1 MQKTDIIT
9 PEQTNTLSEA
19 FRVRARR
26 TPDAVAYV
34 QYDEKSERWQNYSW
48 AETEREIL
56 RWREALSKDG
66 LNPGDRVAIMLRN
79 CREWVI
85 FDQAALG
92 LGLVTVPIYTN
103 DRPQNIGYIL
113 EDAGV
118 RIFLLEDDEQWQR
131 LREIHDQL
139 AGLTRVI
146 SLEPVETA
154 EPASIVTY
162 AAEWLPDNPTKSED
176 PVIDPDGLASIVY
189 TSGTTGK
196 PKGVMLSHNNFLWN
210 VWASLKMVKFYP
222 EDRMLSFLPLS
233 HALERTGGYYLP
245 VIAGSSVA
253 FARSVA
259 QLADDLLT
267 IKPTILISVPRI
279 FERVYGKIQEKLHAG
294 PAISRKLFES
304 AVNIGYR
311 RFEHSQG
318 RADWS
323 PSLLAWPLLEKLV
336 AKKVQE
342 RLGGRLRFAVSGGAP
357 LSAEIARLFI
367 GLGIN
372 IQQGYGLTET
382 SPVITANSI
391 EDNVPASVG
400 TPVEGVEIRVG
411 EYDELLTR
419 GRCVMMGYWN
429 QPEATR
435 EVIEPDGWLHTGDQ
449 VKIENGHVFITG
461 RLKDIIVLANGEKL
475 PPADMEMAIALD
487 GIFDQVMVLGEG
499 RPYLTALV
507 VLNTDELSSL
517 AVELGLDS
525 NSDKL
530 ISDDRINQE
539 ILKRINTQLGDFPGY
554 AQIRRVGLIG
564 EPWDIDSGF
573 MTPTMKLR
581 RAKIIKRY
589 DDLIES
595 LYEGH

>member
-1 MQKTDIIT
+1 MHRTDVIT
-9 PEQTNTLSEA
+9 PEQANTLPGA

-34 QYDEKSERWQNYSW
+34 QYDENSESWKSYSW
-48 AETEREIL
+48 AETESEIL
-56 RWREALSKDG
+56 RWREALSRDG
-66 LNPGDRVAIMLRN
+66 LKPGDRVAMMLRN

-85 FDQAALG
+85 YDQAALG

-113 EDAGV
+113 DDAGV
-118 RIFLLEDDEQWQR
+118 RVLLIEGKEQWR
-131 LREIHDQL
+131 GLREIHSQL
-139 AGLTRVI
+139 AGLTRVV
-146 SLEPVETA
+146 SLEPVQETA
-154 EPASIVTY
+154 SSSTVTH
-162 AAEWLPDNPTKSED
+162 AAQWLPDTPGAVEG
-176 PVIDPDGLASIVY
+176 PQIDPDGLASIVY

-210 VWASLKMVKFYP
+210 VWASLKMIDFYP
-222 EDRMLSFLPLS
+222 DDRMLSFLPLS

-245 VIAGSSVA
+245 VIAGCSVA
-253 FARSVA
+253 YARSVL
-259 QLADDLLT
+259 QLADDLLA

-279 FERVYGKIQEKLHAG
+279 FERVYGRIQEKLHAG

-311 RFEHSQG
+311 RFEQRQG

-323 PSLLAWPLLEKLV
+323 PSLLAWPILEKLV
-336 AKKVQE
+336 AKKVQG

-367 GLGIN
+367 GLGIS

-382 SPVITANSI
+382 SPVITANTL

-400 TPVEGVEIRVG
+400 IPIEGVEIRVG
-411 EYDELLTR
+411 EHDELLTR
-419 GRCVMMGYWN
+419 SRCVMMGYWN
-429 QPEATR
+429 LPEATR
-435 EVIEPDGWLHTGDQ
+435 DVIEPDGWLHTGDR

-461 RLKDIIVLANGEKL
+461 RLKDIIVMANGEKV

-487 GIFDQVMVLGEG
+487 SIFDQVMVLGEG

-507 VLNTDELSSL
+507 VLNTDELSRL
-517 AVELGLDS
+517 ATELGLDPDS
-525 NSDKL
+525 NEL
-530 ISDDRINQE
+530 LSDDRINQE
-539 ILKRINTQLGDFPGY
+539 LLKRINDQLMDFPGY
-554 AQIRRVGLIG
+554 AQIHRVGLIR

-581 RAKIIKRY
+581 RSRIMNRY
-589 DDLIES
+589 GDLIES

>member
-1 MQKTDIIT
+1 MHNTDVIT
-9 PEQTNTLSEA
+9 PGQANNLPAA

-34 QYDEKSERWQNYSW
+34 QYDEKTQSWQSYSW
-48 AETEREIL
+48 AETESEVL
-56 RWREALSKDG
+56 RWREALSRDG
-66 LNPGDRVAIMLRN
+66 LKPGDRVAMMLRN

-85 FDQAALG
+85 YDQAALG

-113 EDAGV
+113 EDAGARV
-118 RIFLLEDDEQWQR
+118 LLIEGEEQWQG
-131 LREIHDQL
+131 LREIHPQL
-139 AGLTRVI
+139 ADLTRVV
-146 SLEPVETA
+146 SLEPVEDTA
-154 EPASIVTY
+154 SPSTVTH
-162 AAEWLPDNPTKSED
+162 AAQWLPDTAGFLEEPQ
-176 PVIDPDGLASIVY
+176 IDPGGLATIVY

-196 PKGVMLSHNNFLWN
+196 PKGVMLSHSNFLYN
-210 VWASLKMVKFYP
+210 VWASLKAIDIYP
-222 EDRMLSFLPLS
+222 EDQMLSFLPLS
-233 HALERTGGYYLP
+233 HALERMGGYYLP
-245 VIAGSSVA
+245 VISGSSVA
-253 FARSVA
+253 YARSVP
-259 QLADDLLT
+259 QLAEDLLT

-279 FERVYGKIQEKLHAG
+279 FERVYGRIQEKLHAG
-294 PAISRKLFES
+294 PAIARKLFES

-311 RFEHSQG
+311 RFEYRQG

-323 PSLLAWPLLEKLV
+323 PSLLAWPILKKLV
-336 AKKVQE
+336 AEKVQG

-382 SPVITANSI
+382 SPVITANSM

-411 EYDELLTR
+411 ENDELLTR
-419 GRCVMMGYWN
+419 SRCVMMGYWN
-429 QPEATR
+429 QPDATR

-449 VKIENGHVFITG
+449 VKVENGHVFITG

-499 RPYLTALV
+499 RPYLTALA
-507 VLNTDELSSL
+507 VLNTDELSGL
-517 AVELGLDS
+517 ASDLGLDPNS
-525 NSDKL
+525 NEL
-530 ISDDRINQE
+530 RSDDRIQQE
-539 ILKRINTQLGDFPGY
+539 LLKRINLMLSDFPGY
-554 AQIRRVGLIG
+554 AQIHRVGLVS

-581 RAKIIKRY
+581 RARIMNRY
-589 DDLIES
+589 GDLIES

>member
-1 MQKTDIIT
+1 MHKTDVIT
-9 PEQTNTLSEA
+9 PEQTSTLTEA
-19 FRVRARR
+19 FRVRAQR

-34 QYDEKSERWQNYSW
+34 QYDEKSGCWQNYSW

-79 CREWVI
+79 CREWII

-113 EDAGV
+113 EDAGAK
-118 RIFLLEDDEQWQR
+118 IFLLEDDEQWQR

-154 EPASIVTY
+154 EPESIVTY
-162 AAEWLPDNPTKSED
+162 AAEWLPDNPTGSEG
-176 PVIDPDGLASIVY
+176 PVIDPDALASIVY

-311 RFEHSQG
+311 RFEHNQG
-318 RADWS
+318 RAGWS

-336 AKKVQE
+336 AKKVQG

-382 SPVITANSI
+382 SPVITANSL

-435 EVIEPDGWLHTGDQ
+435 EIIEPDGWLHTGDQ
-449 VKIENGHVFITG
+449 VKIENEHVFITG

-507 VLNTDELSSL
+507 VLNSEELSSL
-517 AVELGLDS
+517 AVALGLDS

-539 ILKRINTQLGDFPGY
+539 ILKRINTQLSDFPGY

-581 RAKIIKRY
+581 RARIINRY

>member
-1 MQKTDIIT
+1 MHKTDVIT
-9 PEQTNTLSEA
+9 PEEANTLPGA
-19 FRVRARR
+19 FRVRAQR

-34 QYDEKSERWQNYSW
+34 QYDENSKSWKSYSW
-48 AETEREIL
+48 AETESEIL
-56 RWREALSKDG
+56 RWREALSRDG
-66 LNPGDRVAIMLRN
+66 LKPGDRVAMMLRN

-85 FDQAALG
+85 YDQAALG

-103 DRPQNIGYIL
+103 DRPQNIRYIL

-118 RIFLLEDDEQWQR
+118 RVLLIEGKEQWQA
-131 LREIHDQL
+131 LREIHSQL

-146 SLEPVETA
+146 SLEPVEDTA
-154 EPASIVTY
+154 SPSTVTH
-162 AAEWLPDNPTKSED
+162 AAQWLPDTPGAVEG
-176 PVIDPDGLASIVY
+176 PQIDPDGLASIVY

-196 PKGVMLSHNNFLWN
+196 PKGVMLSHTNFLRN
-210 VWASLKMVKFYP
+210 VWASLKVIDFYP
-222 EDRMLSFLPLS
+222 DDRMLSFLPLS

-253 FARSVA
+253 FARSVL

-279 FERVYGKIQEKLHAG
+279 FERVFVKIQEKLHAG

-311 RFEHSQG
+311 RFEQRQG

-323 PSLLAWPLLEKLV
+323 PSLLAWPILEKLV
-336 AKKVQE
+336 AKKVQA

-382 SPVITANSI
+382 SPVITANSM
-391 EDNVPASVG
+391 ENNVPASVG
-400 TPVEGVEIRVG
+400 IPIEGVEIRVG
-411 EYDELLTR
+411 EHDELLTR
-419 GRCVMMGYWN
+419 SRCVMMGYWN

-435 EVIEPDGWLHTGDQ
+435 DVMEPDGWLHTGDQ

-461 RLKDIIVLANGEKL
+461 RLKDIIVMANGEKV

-507 VLNTDELSSL
+507 VLNTDELSRL
-517 AVELGLDS
+517 ATELGLDPNS
-525 NSDKL
+525 NEL
-530 ISDDRINQE
+530 LSDDRINQE
-539 ILKRINTQLGDFPGY
+539 ILKRINDQLQDFPGY
-554 AQIRRVGLIG
+554 AQIRRVGLIR

-581 RAKIIKRY
+581 RARIMNRY
-589 DDLIES
+589 GDLIES